1 GDARAAAD
9 DLAALARLWPRD
21 ARIEKRRAEALDA
34 AGDRAGARAARERA
48 LLLDGVD
55 LKLRRAVALEDGKE
69 PLDDLAEDGAAALA
83 AFRAAPPA
91 PGTAGATVLD
101 FAAIEAHPDGAYT
114 ERVHVI
120 TEAKDQRAVDKL
132 GEVSVP
138 AGAELLAARTLKRD
152 GRALEAESPAGEKR
166 TLSLPGLEPGDFAEW
181 EFVRAVPSRGP
192 AVPGFSADPFYFRA
206 DTPLWRSSY
215 VVSAP
220 RGTGLAVDARRLPPP
235 PVQGEGDRDVVRV
248 LAEKVP
254 AVAAEPHA
262 PPESE
267 FLPSVQVGA
276 GAGDVALARAF
287 GDALADAFRPSLEVR
302 ALAQA
307 ILASVPAAARG
318 GDALPR
324 AAYRRVAELVV
335 GAGGSFGDG
344 AGAVLSSGRGSR
356 TVLLKSVLE
365 ALGVRARVA
374 LVRDFG
380 HDPDAYRFPRPELH
394 DAAVLRVEHGG
405 AVAWVD
411 PSTRGAPYGA
421 LPAGLRGADALVLP
435 GPGEEVLRARTPDDD
450 GRERR
455 RVRLAIAVDAR
466 GDATVDGEERYD
478 GFEAA
483 ALRAQLER
491 LDVDAR
497 RQAVEGSLG
506 RAFRGPA
513 LLALEVEG
521 EKDLDGGP
529 LALRWRARVD
539 GWARLEEG
547 RAVAEAPLFPARLGA
562 RFVQRAAR
570 EFPLLVAATERA
582 SLEATV
588 ALPAG
593 WRASP
598 RPPVEVAGAHGSYRR
613 AERAEGGRLVRSDA
627 YELPRARIAP
637 AEYPGFA
644 RHAAAVDAAQQAPLV
659 FERSTL
665 GDVRP
670 PAPSP

>member
-1 GDARAAAD
+1 
-9 DLAALARLWPRD
+9 
-21 ARIEKRRAEALDA
+21 
-34 AGDRAGARAARERA
+34 
-48 LLLDGVD
+48 
-55 LKLRRAVALEDGKE
+55 
-69 PLDDLAEDGAAALA
+69 
-83 AFRAAPPA
+83 
-91 PGTAGATVLD
+91 
-101 FAAIEAHPDGAYT
+101 
-114 ERVHVI
+114 
-120 TEAKDQRAVDKL
+120 VDKL
-132 GEVSVP
+132 GEVTVP

-181 EFVRAVPSRGP
+181 EFLRAVPSRGP
-192 AVPGFSADPFYFRA
+192 AIPGFSADPFFFRA

-220 RGTGLAVDARRLPPP
+220 RGTGLAADARRLAPP
-235 PVQGEGDRDVVRV
+235 PVQAEGDREVVRV

-267 FLPSVQVGA
+267 FLPFVQVGA
-276 GAGDVALARAF
+276 GAGDDALAQAL

-302 ALAQA
+302 ALAQE
-307 ILASVPAAARG
+307 ILASVPAGARG

-335 GAGGSFGDG
+335 GAGGSFVEG
-344 AGAVLSSGRGSR
+344 AGAVLSRGRGSR
-356 TVLLKSVLE
+356 TVLLKSVLD

-380 HDPDAYRFPRPELH
+380 HDPGAHRFPRPELH

-466 GDATVDGEERYD
+466 GDATVDGEERYE

-513 LLALEVEG
+513 LLSLEVEG
-521 EKDLDGGP
+521 DKDLDGGP

-582 SLEATV
+582 SLDATV

-598 RPPVEVAGAHGSYRR
+598 GPPVDVAGAYGSYRR
-613 AERAEGGRLVRSDA
+613 VEHAEGGKLVRSDA

-637 AEYPGFA
+637 AEYPAFA
-644 RHAAAVDAAQQAPLV
+644 RHAAAVDAAQEAPLV

-670 PAPSP
+670 PATSP